1 MKRGLL
7 ATVLFVTFAVA
18 GPAQAAVPNLA
29 VEVDRTAIS
38 TTLGKDFTFR
48 STISNRGS
56 SPTGPLVAHLNI
68 LSLRSG
74 VYVDPEDWSD
84 SRTRYLAPI
93 PAGGST
99 TLTWTVTAVNPGS
112 LGVYVAVF
120 PASGEGRPATGPTV
134 RAAIAE
140 RKTIDSGDVVPVA
153 LGVPAL
159 LGALAVGIRLGRR
172 RR

>member
-1 MKRGLL
+1 VRRTLL
-7 ATVLFVTFAVA
+7 AAALVVAFAVA
-18 GPAQAAVPNLA
+18 GQAQAASPNLS
-29 VEVDRTAIS
+29 VEVDRTAIA

-56 SPTGPLVAHLNI
+56 SSTGPLVAHLNV
-68 LSLRSG
+68 LSLRPG

-84 SRTRYLAPI
+84 TRTRYLAPI
-93 PAGGST
+93 PAGGSQN
-99 TLTWTVTAVNPGS
+99 LTWTVTAVNPGS

-120 PASGEGRPATGPTV
+120 RASGAGRPVTGPTV

-153 LGVPAL
+153 IGVPAL
-159 LGALAVGIRLGRR
+159 LGVLAVGIRLRR